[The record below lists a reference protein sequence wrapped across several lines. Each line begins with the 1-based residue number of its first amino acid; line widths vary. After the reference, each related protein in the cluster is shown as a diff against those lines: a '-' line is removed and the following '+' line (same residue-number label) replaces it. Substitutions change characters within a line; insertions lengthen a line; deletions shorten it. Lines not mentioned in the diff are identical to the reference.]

1 MWTTAAAPAEWD
13 DGPVMPSSVPTVDP
27 RLIGDDLLVDVRE
40 DDEWVAGHA
49 PDAVHLPMSQLP
61 ARFAELPD
69 DVPVAV
75 VCRSG
80 GRSAQVTAY
89 LLAQGRQARNVDGGM
104 GAWAALGLPM
114 TADGDRPP
122 RVL

>member
-1 MWTTAAAPAEWD
+1 MRSPL
-13 DGPVMPSSVPTVDP
+13 PTVDP
-27 RLIGDDLLVDVRE
+27 RAIGDDLLVDVRE
-40 DDEWVAGHA
+40 DDEWAAGHA
-49 PDAVHLPMSQLP
+49 PGAVHLPMSQLP

-69 DVPVAV
+69 GRDVAV

-89 LLAQGRQARNVDGGM
+89 LVAQGRRARNVDGGM
-104 GAWAALGLPM
+104 SAWAALGLPLE
-114 TADGDRPP
+114 ADGGQAP